1 MRKSSIAAQFVFA
14 LLITGVDVGPGQA
27 MLTAETFEA
36 SRLTPDL
43 FEGEQ
48 LPAHSDSRAATSDTA
63 IVASPQVTHR
73 PVAFESPAPAIS
85 APAIS
90 TLAISRPVSEGPN
103 FSVGS
108 ETEELEREALASSD
122 PLGFEDF
129 SPATAAQRRAIAQ
142 VTPGP
147 VLPPGVDLPAPL
159 PTDEDA
165 ESFAQVPAIDTPR
178 FDFDRP
184 DRAPDEPLPDQPL
197 PQLPPAEDL
206 LPSPSSPNIPGDV
219 PGDVAA
225 TIEVKGY
232 TVEGSTV
239 FDKAELDEVTA
250 PFVGSMTFA
259 QLLQARSAIT
269 QLYVDKGYVTSG
281 AYIPPQTLKDGIV
294 TVQVLEGTLE
304 DIKISGNNHLKTYY
318 VRDRLALAGAQPL
331 NVNQLLEGLKLLQLD
346 PLISTISADLQ
357 AGIQP
362 GTSLLEVEVTEA
374 DPFSTTLSIDNAR
387 SPSVGTFRR
396 KIQFNHDNL
405 IGLGDG
411 LTLAYSNTDGSNSL
425 DVAYDVPFNAT
436 NGTVRFAYG
445 RTRSNVIEDPFTPLD
460 ISAKSKYYELT
471 VRQPVERT
479 ATREIALG
487 LTFSRQESQT
497 ELGFA
502 DIGPFPLSP
511 GANDDGETKIS
522 ALRFFQEWSDRNS
535 KQVLAARSQFSLGVP
550 WFQAND
556 NEDSPD
562 NAPDSRFF
570 SWRAQGQWVR
580 LLAPEMLL
588 LMRGDVQ
595 ISDRNLV
602 PLEQFGI
609 GGSNSVRGYRQDAT
623 LTDSGVQLTTELRV
637 PIARIPKING
647 VLQLAPFID
656 VGRGWNNRDPQPET
670 KTLLGTGLG
679 LLWRHGNNF
688 SARLDWGYP
697 LIERADDRSNWQEN
711 GIYFSVDY
719 TPF

>member
-14 LLITGVDVGPGQA
+14 LLITGVDVGPVQA

-36 SRLTPDL
+36 SRSTPDWL
-43 FEGEQ
+43 DVKPSPSQPTTASE
-48 LPAHSDSRAATSDTA
+48 TA
-63 IVASPQVTHR
+63 IVTSSSVT
-73 PVAFESPAPAIS
+73 PSWVTLDPLPAAIS
-85 APAIS
+85 QPTS
-90 TLAISRPVSEGPN
+90 NSPN
-103 FSVGS
+103 FSVSSAPDS
-108 ETEELEREALASSD
+108 EAGPVALTAPAESSEALGVAALPD
-122 PLGFEDF
+122 N
-129 SPATAAQRRAIAQ
+129 SPQTRAIAQ
-142 VTPGP
+142 VPP
-147 VLPPGVDLPAPL
+147 VPTLPPGVELPVPL
-159 PTDEDA
+159 PSADDEDVQQSPVP
-165 ESFAQVPAIDTPR
+165 ESPR

-184 DRAPDEPLPDQPL
+184 ERSPEEPLPDQPL

-206 LPSPSSPNIPGDV
+206 LPSTNSPNLPGDV
-219 PGDVAA
+219 PGDAEA

-232 TVEGSTV
+232 AVEGSTV
-239 FDKAELDEVTA
+239 FDQAELDAVTA
-250 PFVGSMTFA
+250 EFVGSMTFA

-294 TVQVLEGTLE
+294 TVQILEGTLE

-460 ISAKSKYYELT
+460 ISAKSQYYELT

-511 GANDDGETKIS
+511 GANDEGETKIS

-535 KQVLAARSQFSLGVP
+535 QQVLAARSQFSLGVP

-556 NEDSPD
+556 NEDSPGND
-562 NAPDSRFF
+562 PDSRFF

-580 LLAPEMLL
+580 LLAPETLL

-623 LTDSGVQLTTELRV
+623 LTDSGVQLTTEVRV
-637 PIARIPKING
+637 PIARVPKING